1 MGSRRSKEDD
11 VNRISISIYVTNFP
25 ENFSAKELF
34 QSCKQYGHVVD
45 SFIPRKRTKEGKR
58 FGFVCFIN
66 VFNVDRL
73 VNNLCTIWVGQF
85 KLHANKARFQRATL
99 NKGQGA
105 DHKKVA
111 NSPRPNSGD
120 SGSSNSYVNAVKN
133 HKSVDHDSP
142 AIVLDEDCALSKDL
156 SSSLMGRIKEFAS
169 LTNLKNALMNEG
181 FVDLNVSYLG
191 ELWVLLEFSS
201 VKSKEAFRDNVGV
214 SSWFSEI
221 RQASFDINPDGRIV
235 WVEIEGVPLK
245 LWTLNTF
252 KRIVT
257 RWGNLID
264 TNDSDGNCFHSKRLC
279 LFTKSISNIYENFK
293 IIFRGKVYWIRAK
306 EVPGWTPD
314 LVEDSDEE
322 ELSDDDSLEEG
333 MKNLESENDCSN
345 SFEVPDTVFENE
357 GGSKKD
363 SSVDPFGLY
372 PLLNKK
378 TKDQKHKESGT
389 NSSPKF
395 PPGFTPNNDNDDTG
409 DKKSVNDFEEEKLN
423 EDDGD
428 SNNSNLKEN
437 VDESASFGRFKKSV
451 APSSG
456 GSFMCLME
464 EVVKVGQTMGYNMD
478 GVINNL
484 SDIIESQGASIVDR

>member
-25 ENFSAKELF
+25 EFFFAKELF

-58 FGFVCFIN
+58 FGFVRFIN

-181 FVDLNVSYLG
+181 FVDLN
-191 ELWVLLEFSS
+191 
-201 VKSKEAFRDNVGV
+201 
-214 SSWFSEI
+214 
-221 RQASFDINPDGRIV
+221 
-235 WVEIEGVPLK
+235 
-245 LWTLNTF
+245 
-252 KRIVT
+252 
-257 RWGNLID
+257 
-264 TNDSDGNCFHSKRLC
+264 
-279 LFTKSISNIYENFK
+279 
-293 IIFRGKVYWIRAK
+293 
-306 EVPGWTPD
+306 
-314 LVEDSDEE
+314 
-322 ELSDDDSLEEG
+322 
-333 MKNLESENDCSN
+333 
-345 SFEVPDTVFENE
+345 
-357 GGSKKD
+357 
-363 SSVDPFGLY
+363 
-372 PLLNKK
+372 
-378 TKDQKHKESGT
+378 
-389 NSSPKF
+389 
-395 PPGFTPNNDNDDTG
+395 
-409 DKKSVNDFEEEKLN
+409 KSVNDFEEEKLN

-451 APSSG
+451 APSLAQKAKKDWAKELCVKNKVN
-456 GSFMCLME
+456 FLAIQETKME
-464 EVVKVGQTMGYNMD
+464 EIDLFSVRRGVWLLNGIDLMIIAVYAPHDPRDKRMLWDYLAH
-478 GVINNL
+478 VINQWQGEVVIMGDFNEVRVKSDRFGTNFNVLGANIFNSFINSTGLEEVHLGGVSFFPKTISEDQSQDLEGEVSKQEIKTAVWGCGTDKSPGPDGNPPGCNSSFIALIPKVPDANL
-484 SDIIESQGASIVDR
+484 VKDFRPISLIGSIYKIIAKILSNRLVNVLGDIVNEVQSAFIAERQMLDGPFSYDMLPWLPKRRRKL